1 MAREPLCT
9 LAFQPFATTPACVQ
23 PGALVHPMPNLLA
36 TRRLSRHL
44 VARAA
49 SGSALLLAALAL
61 LGSVTRIDWLVS
73 LFIRQDMAIAS
84 TSLSCILLVACGIS
98 LKLQHRRGLATLAFA
113 IALLTCVAD
122 LIERGL
128 GLAAPAGALPAQLAS
143 TPFML
148 MPARMSLNLCVGVA
162 LLSMSGLLQ
171 CWLPGRQTAHISR
184 LCAMAAA
191 TLGVFGVFG
200 NALALDFLYHSL
212 GLRQIAVFPGML
224 LLLLS
229 LAIETSGVPVRKRY
243 LADDFRLNQ
252 VTRTVVVVVAAV
264 TGLASFAVTQRR
276 LDTTLGQEL
285 NQRLSERAGFLAT
298 SLYDF
303 RQRAELTTSASF
315 VAQQVSQA
323 ASTSDAASKSALY
336 TYIHE
341 LIPAGFS
348 AIAYTDV
355 NGALLVSLGQFHSQT
370 GRSGVDLVPVSLT
383 SSNDQLG
390 WDSGYYL
397 FSKRE
402 LHLNGQLVGYAL
414 SEQPVPSITRLT
426 ALADAMSSSTEV
438 SLCSVASAHVIC
450 FPTSQHNRPFQ
461 LNPETDRVE
470 AALIPRSRIEPNGMT
485 RSVGRNGEP
494 LLAAFRPVAG
504 TSFVMIM
511 TSDLSDVYAPVR
523 IAFQHVLPLILL
535 LAAVGIL
542 VVRWFVRPLV
552 KQLLAMQRAAQESE
566 KRFRAAAEGSLD
578 ALYLLEAVRDASNE
592 VRDFRFTY
600 ANSHGERLLQVS
612 GQALHYL
619 SLSEAVPNLRK
630 SGWFTRYLRVLES
643 GQPITGN
650 VVVHLPGMTGSWLHQ
665 HVAPLGDGIAVT
677 VRDIS
682 AQKATEEK
690 LRHAAQTDSLTGLPN
705 RALLIDRIERALL
718 RAVRQPNAIALLY
731 VDLDGFKGIND
742 HYGHA
747 AGDAVLVEFA
757 RRLVKAVRA
766 EDTVA
771 RLGGDEFCVLVENLS
786 GRAEAFRIAD
796 ALLLSARV
804 PITTPNQTLRIT
816 ASIGVAFGQN
826 GEHSASQFLARADS
840 ALYQVKR
847 RGRNGYLG
855 EEAPEAPL
863 PVAAPGPMERGAS

>member
-1 MAREPLCT
+1 MST
-9 LAFQPFATTPACVQ
+9 HFATR
-23 PGALVHPMPNLLA
+23 H
-36 TRRLSRHL
+36 LSRPI

-49 SGSALLLAALAL
+49 SASALLLAALAL
-61 LGSVTRIDWLVS
+61 LGELSQLDWLAS
-73 LFIRQDMAIAS
+73 IFIRQDMAVVPAS
-84 TSLSCILLVACGIS
+84 LFCIFVVACGIA
-98 LKLQHRRGLATLAFA
+98 LKLEHKRRWASGAFG
-113 IALLTCVAD
+113 IALLTSFAS

-128 GLAAPAGALPAQLAS
+128 LGLVATPGPSLSQLAG
-143 TPFML
+143 TPLLL
-148 MPARMSLNLCVGVA
+148 MPGRMSLNLCIGVV
-162 LLSMSGLLQ
+162 LLATAGLLQ
-171 CWLPGRQTAHISR
+171 CWSPGRRTGHISR
-184 LCAMAAA
+184 VCAIVAAL
-191 TLGVFGVFG
+191 LGIFGMFG
-200 NALALDFLYHSL
+200 NTLALDFLYHSL
-212 GLRQIAVFPGML
+212 GLRQIPAFAGML

-229 LAIETSGVPVRKRY
+229 LAIEASGVQVRRRH

-276 LDTTLGQEL
+276 LENTLGEEL

-303 RQRAELTTSASF
+303 SQRAELTTNASF
-315 VAQQVSQA
+315 VAQQVDQVA
-323 ASTSDAASKSALY
+323 RNSDPGSRIRLY
-336 TYIHE
+336 TFIHD
-341 LIPAGFS
+341 LMPAGFS
-348 AIAYTDV
+348 AIAYTDA
-355 NGALLVSLGQFHSQT
+355 NGATLASLGQFHSQ
-370 GRSGVDLVPVSLT
+370 RASPGVDLVPLSLNN
-383 SSNDQLG
+383 SDEQLG
-390 WDSGYYL
+390 WDKGYYL
-397 FSKRE
+397 LSKRA
-402 LHLNGQLVGYAL
+402 LNLNGELVGYAL
-414 SEQPVPSITRLT
+414 SEQPVVSITRLT
-426 ALADAMSSSTEV
+426 ALADAIGSSAEV
-438 SLCSVASAHVIC
+438 SLCAVAPIKVIC
-450 FPTSQHNRPFQ
+450 FPTSQHARPFQ
-461 LNPETDRVE
+461 LNPDIDRVE
-470 AALIPRSRIEPNGMT
+470 SALIPRSRNEPNGMM

-494 LLAAFRPVAG
+494 LLAAFRPVSG

-523 IAFQHVLPLILL
+523 VAFQNVLPLILL
-535 LAAVGIL
+535 LALGGIL

-552 KQLLAMQRAAQESE
+552 KQLLIMQRAAEDSE
-566 KRFRAAAEGSLD
+566 TRFRAAAEGGLD
-578 ALYLLEAVRDASNE
+578 ALYLLEAVRDGFNE

-612 GQALHYL
+612 GQALRDL
-619 SLSEAVPNLRK
+619 PLSEAVPNLRK
-630 SGWFTRYLRVLES
+630 SGWFTRYLRVLET
-643 GQPITGN
+643 GQPITGS

-682 AQKATEEK
+682 AQKATEDK

-705 RALLIDRIERALL
+705 RALLIDRIERSLL

-731 VDLDGFKGIND
+731 LDLDGFKGIND

-771 RLGGDEFCVLVENLS
+771 RLGGDEFCVLVENLT

-816 ASIGVAFGQN
+816 ASIGVAFGQS

-847 RGRNGYLG
+847 RGRDGYFG

-863 PVAAPGPMERGAS
+863 PAAALGSVGRGGA